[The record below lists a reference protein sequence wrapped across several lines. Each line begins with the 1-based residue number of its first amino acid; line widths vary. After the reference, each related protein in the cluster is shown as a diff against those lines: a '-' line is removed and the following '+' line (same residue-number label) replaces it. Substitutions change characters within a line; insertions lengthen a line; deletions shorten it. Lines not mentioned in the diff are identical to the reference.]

1 LIDLPL
7 QPLRFPALI
16 SLASLD
22 SLLLLQRPPEARPL
36 GWRCFQLGMLLL
48 ASSAFLAAI
57 PLFVALL
64 LGSWGRRP
72 GRDRINLVLLAVA
85 AWMVLGC
92 FTASSGGLAW
102 LGLGNWLPFFWAFWG
117 FQPYLATADARRRVG
132 LAILIGTV
140 PVILTG
146 LGQLWWG
153 WSGPFQ
159 QLGGLIIW
167 HLHRGGNP
175 PGRLAGLF
183 DYANIAGSWLAV
195 AWPFA
200 LAAVLQPRRGTAV
213 RLIALLIAASLV
225 VSLFLT
231 SSRNAWGAL
240 LLAVPVVL
248 GPASW
253 IWLLPVLLLAVAL
266 IALASLNGVPAM
278 LQLPARSLVPGAI
291 WERLND
297 LHFAGH
303 RPAAITRLA
312 QWHTATQLIG
322 QRPWL
327 GWGAAAFSLIYPR
340 ITGHWHGH
348 PHNLPIDL
356 AFSHGLPAALAIV
369 GVVLWL
375 LQRSARRGMLQAA
388 VFERAWWAAA
398 LVLVALHA
406 TDIPLYDSRLNV
418 VGWVLLAGL
427 RCGINRPPVAGRAPA
442 GVAAAGGAG

>member
-1 LIDLPL
+1 M
-7 QPLRFPALI
+7 I

-22 SLLLLQRPPEARPL
+22 SLLLAQRPPEARPL

-48 ASSAFLAAI
+48 ASSAFLGGLS
-57 PLFVALL
+57 LFMALL
-64 LGSWGRRP
+64 LGSRRRRP
-72 GRDRINLVLLAVA
+72 GDDWINRVLLAVA

-92 FTASSGGLAW
+92 LTATSGGLAW

-117 FQPYLATADARRRVG
+117 FQPYLATAEARRRIG
-132 LAILIGTV
+132 LLILIGTV

-146 LGQLWWG
+146 LGQIWWG

-167 HLHRGGNP
+167 HVQRGGNP

-183 DYANIAGSWLAV
+183 DYANITGSWLAL

-200 LAAVLQPRRGTAV
+200 LAALLQPRRSPAV
-213 RLIALLIAASLV
+213 RVIALLIAASLV
-225 VSLFLT
+225 VALFLT

-248 GPASW
+248 GPTSW
-253 IWLLPVLLLAVAL
+253 IWLLPLLLLAVVL
-266 IALASLNGVPAM
+266 IALATLNGVPAL

-291 WERLND
+291 WERLSD

-312 QWHTATQLIG
+312 QWHTALQLIG

-375 LQRSARRGMLQAA
+375 LLRSAQRGMLQAAA

-427 RCGINRPPVAGRAPA
+427 RCVVSGPPLAGRGPAGPAAA
-442 GVAAAGGAG
+442 GVAG